1 MSMLQCDIFYTPF
14 GNNEIPDDGVLIKK
28 KFHVF
33 SRRPIT
39 QFSENLE
46 KFLKSHTG
54 TPRLTWLKVLQ
65 SS

>member
-1 MSMLQCDIFYTPF
+1 MSMLSCHIFYTTIR
-14 GNNEIPDDGVLIKK
+14 NNEIPDEGVLIKK
-28 KFHVF
+28 RHMFQADK
-33 SRRPIT
+33 IT

-46 KFLKSHTG
+46 KVLKSHTG